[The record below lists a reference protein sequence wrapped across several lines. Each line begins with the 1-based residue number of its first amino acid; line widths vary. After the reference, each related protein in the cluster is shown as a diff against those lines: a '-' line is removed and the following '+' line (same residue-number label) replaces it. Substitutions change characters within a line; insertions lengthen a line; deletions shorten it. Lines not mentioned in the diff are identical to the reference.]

1 MSKVL
6 VQLIFFYILAFVPVK
21 ILAQSPT
28 YWQLSDVD
36 GLPSN
41 TVYEIIEDKSGY
53 IYFGTAGGLCRFNG
67 NTFVPIPATN
77 RKSSDAS
84 NLRLDSKGNIWY
96 SNFNHE
102 VFWKD
107 EKDVAQKVSEINS
120 NNFNSQG
127 RFKIDSNDNLYFTNN
142 KNVFVYENK
151 SSKVHKVSEQF
162 FSSYSFGMMGNTQ
175 ILLAGSVFY
184 QISLGPEN
192 EVKEYQTNNKVASK
206 PFLYFSSKESFVI
219 PTFYEL
225 VSPPPFLKKINLN
238 AYPFIKNVQNVCYLS
253 NNTIWVCTS
262 DGVVIFDQDGNL
274 TENGYLL
281 KGKNISFAYCDSKNN
296 IWVSTLNEGVL
307 MISNFEVKS
316 FQFFTENHQ
325 VNGVTA
331 LYTTHK
337 NLILGMQNGDIIKIN
352 KEEETKTYHLGIDR
366 DIYLIKELSEKDM
379 LVNMQ
384 VFNSEFTKS
393 NSSIEF
399 SVPKGAVL
407 MDNMLIYTNNS
418 GLNIYPYKFFFG
430 PYNDSFSVSLKME
443 VRNEKNKVVSS
454 SQKDF
459 NHKIIEGRCGKMF
472 LDSKNRIWISS
483 SVGVFCWDY
492 FQSTFIKYEFDF
504 NKGASAV
511 DFAEDSEGNI
521 FMGIVNEGIYLWN
534 EQGAS
539 KICAITSANIR
550 KLNYYKDRIWIATS
564 NGLYVLTRKENKLHH
579 IRITDGLLSNDIQD
593 IAIFNDKL
601 WVATFKGINTFS
613 YDYLPFNLHVP
624 KTFLTSVEVNDKKIE
639 NNANLHYNENSLLFK
654 FEAIEYKS
662 RNLLTYKYRLR
673 GLSDKWVDISGNTS
687 QVLFQGLKAGQY
699 VFELKSFNDKGV
711 GAENPLLFSFQI
723 TEPIWRKSWFWTIL
737 AVCLLVLVVL
747 YWRKYVMDKNK
758 KLQLENELRLSQL
771 NSLKAQMNPHF
782 IFNALNSIQDF
793 ILLNDKKNANVFLGK
808 FSDLMRLI
816 LQMSSKPTIPLST
829 ELKAINLY
837 LELESL
843 RFEDTFTYKI
853 DISPS
858 IEPADWEVPSMII
871 QPFVENAI
879 KHGLLHKRSDRKLYI
894 KFSTNPS
901 MTLLEVEIEDNGI
914 GRKAAEKINLTKTNR
929 HESFATGATEKR
941 LKLLNQNITSSIEIE
956 YDDLIDKQGISSGT
970 KVKIK
975 IPLTK
980 RNSPI

>member
-6 VQLIFFYILAFVPVK
+6 VQLLFVYILAFVPVR
-21 ILAQSPT
+21 LFAQSPA

-41 TVYEIIEDKSGY
+41 TVYEIIEDKLGY

-84 NLRLDSKGNIWY
+84 NLRLDRKGNIWY

-102 VFWKD
+102 VFWKG
-107 EKDVAQKVSEINS
+107 KSDVAQKVNEINS
-120 NNFNSQG
+120 DNFNSQG
-127 RFKIDSNDNLYFTNN
+127 RFNMDSIDNLYFTNN
-142 KNVFVYENK
+142 KNVFVHRNK
-151 SSKVHKVSEQF
+151 GGKVDKVSERLLT
-162 FSSYSFGMMGNTQ
+162 SYSFGMMGNKQILMGGPIFYQ
-175 ILLAGSVFY
+175 ILLGNK
-184 QISLGPEN
+184 N
-192 EVKEYQTNNKVASK
+192 EVIEYETNRIATSK
-206 PFLYFSSKESFVI
+206 PILYYNAKESFII
-219 PTFYEL
+219 PTNYEIKSL
-225 VSPPPFLKKINLN
+225 PHFLKKINLN
-238 AYPFIKNVQNVCYLS
+238 DYPFIKNVQNVCFLS

-262 DGVVIFDQDGNL
+262 DGVVIFDQNGNL

-281 KGKNISFAYCDSKNN
+281 KGKNISFAFCDSKNN

-316 FQFFTENHQ
+316 FQFYTENHQ
-325 VNGVTA
+325 VNGVNA
-331 LYTTHK
+331 LHTT
-337 NLILGMQNGDIIKIN
+337 NNYLILGMQNGEIIKVN
-352 KEEETKTYHLGIDR
+352 KFEETKTYHLGINR
-366 DIYLIKELSEKDM
+366 DIYLIKELSEKDI

-384 VFNSEFTKS
+384 VFNSDFTNS

-407 MDNMLIYTNNS
+407 IDNMLIYTNNS
-418 GLNIYPYKFFFG
+418 GLNIYPYKSFFS
-430 PYNDSFSVSLKME
+430 PYKDSFSMSIKME
-443 VRNEKNKVVSS
+443 VRDENNVIVSS
-454 SQKDF
+454 TDKLYS
-459 NHKIIEGRCGKMF
+459 HKIIEGRCGKIF
-472 LDSKNRIWISS
+472 IDSKSRIWISS
-483 SVGVFCWDY
+483 SVGVYCWDY
-492 FQSTFIKYEFDF
+492 YKSILVKYEFKF
-504 NKGASAV
+504 NKGASAI
-511 DFAEDSEGNI
+511 DFTEDLKGNI
-521 FMGIVNEGIYLWN
+521 YLGIENEGIYKLN
-534 EQGAS
+534 EHGIT
-539 KICAITSANIR
+539 KICSISSANIR
-550 KLNYYKDRIWIATS
+550 KLNYYKDRLWIATS
-564 NGLYVLTRKENKLHH
+564 NGLFVLTSKENKLHH

-593 IAIFNDKL
+593 ISVFNDKL

-613 YDYLPFNLHVP
+613 YDYLPFNQDLP
-624 KTFLTSVEVNDKKIE
+624 KTFLTSVEVNDNKIE
-639 NNANLHYNENSLLFK
+639 NNTKLNYNENSLLFK

-662 RNLLTYKYRLR
+662 RNLLTYSYRLK
-673 GLSDKWVDISGNTS
+673 GLSDKWVNISGNTS
-687 QVLFQGLKAGQY
+687 QVLFQGLEAGNY
-699 VFELKSFNDKGV
+699 VFELKSFNDKGI
-711 GAENPLLFSFQI
+711 GAASPLLFSFQI
-723 TEPIWRKSWFWTIL
+723 TEPIWRKTWFWTML
-737 AVCLLVLVVL
+737 GVSFLMLLVM

-782 IFNALNSIQDF
+782 MFNALNSIQDF

-843 RFEDTFTYKI
+843 RFEDTFTYNI
-853 DISPS
+853 DISPT

-879 KHGLLHKRSDRKLYI
+879 KHGLLHKRSNRKLQI
-894 KFSTNPS
+894 KFSTNTNMS
-901 MTLLEVEIEDNGI
+901 LLEVEIEDNGI
-914 GRKAAEKINLTKTNR
+914 GRNAAEKINLTKTNR

-956 YDDLIDKQGISSGT
+956 YDDLIDKQGISCGT

-980 RNSPI
+980 RNSPS